1 MTARWYCIVKIPLYL
16 PMPLGHRKKK
26 QDYHMNN
33 IENKVAYITGGSKGI
48 GYGIAEALLK
58 AGMKVAISGRNPKAI
73 QRAKEKLGNDHVL
86 ALVSDVRNYEDE
98 QRATTAI
105 LKEFGRLDVVIA
117 NAGVGKFSPV
127 YEMSLEDW
135 NMMIDTNLTG
145 VFHTLKASA
154 EQLIQNKGYYI
165 SIASLA
171 GTNFFAQGAGYNAS
185 KFGVVGFTQ
194 AAMLDLRAHDVKCT
208 TIMPGSVTSHFNEH
222 TPNEK
227 DGWKI
232 QPEDIGQMVVHLLEM
247 NPNVLPSKIEVRP
260 TKTSS

>member
-1 MTARWYCIVKIPLYL
+1 
-16 PMPLGHRKKK
+16 
-26 QDYHMNN
+26 MNN
-33 IENKVAYITGGSKGI
+33 IKDKVAYITGGSKGI

-58 AGMKVAISGRNPKAI
+58 AGMKVAISGRNKEVI
-73 QRAKEKLGNDHVL
+73 QEAKEKLGGENVI
-86 ALVSDVRNYEDE
+86 ALVSDVRSFEDE
-98 QRATTAI
+98 QKATAAI
-105 LKEFGRLDVVIA
+105 IKEFGHLDVVIA
-117 NAGVGKFSPV
+117 NAGLGKFAPIH
-127 YEMSLEDW
+127 EMSLEDW
-135 NMMIDTNLTG
+135 NAMIDTNLTG

-154 EQLIQNKGYYI
+154 EQLILNKGYYI

-227 DGWKI
+227 DSWKI
-232 QPEDIGQMVVHLLEM
+232 QPEDIGQLVVNLLEM

-260 TKTSS
+260 TKTSA